1 MYGFTSRTLVRLDV
15 ELWYQHSRLGI
26 FTTRD
31 MDDHAVFIE
40 LRDQRLCSHD
50 VVRMEFLINQ
60 KGVLKYP
67 LEGEVVRCADDGIAV
82 MFLSENFAFFQ
93 ALAKKAAVMSE
104 QATAEVVHQA
114 ADAESA

>member
-1 MYGFTSRTLVRLDV
+1 VYGFTSRTLVRLDV
-15 ELWYQHSRLGI
+15 ELWHQHSRLGI

-40 LRDQRLCSHD
+40 LRDQRLCSQD

-93 ALAKKAAVMSE
+93 ALAKKAAVVPDQPSG
-104 QATAEVVHQA
+104 QADHKA